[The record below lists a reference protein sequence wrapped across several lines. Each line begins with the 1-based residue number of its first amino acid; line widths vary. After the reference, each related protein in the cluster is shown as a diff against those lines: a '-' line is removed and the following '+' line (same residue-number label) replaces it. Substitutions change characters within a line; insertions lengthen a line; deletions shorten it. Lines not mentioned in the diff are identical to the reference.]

1 MPDRSMIWRCGRRD
15 LELGRTPCIMGIL
28 NVTPDS
34 FSDGSRYLDLEL
46 AVDRA
51 LEMESE
57 GASIIDIG
65 GESTRPNAEPV
76 GLEEEL
82 RRVIPVIERLAGR
95 LSVPVSIDTYKAAV
109 AREAVAAGAEIVNDI
124 SAFTFD
130 PAMAGVVA
138 DSGAGAVLMHT
149 RGGPREMQKDTEY
162 RDIVSEVIAFL
173 DGALARADRAGIGRS
188 RLVVDPGIGFG
199 KSVSGNLEIIR
210 RLGEFARIGRPLLIG
225 TSRKSFIGALLDR
238 DVDGRLMGT
247 AATVA
252 AAVLNGASVIRVH
265 DVAAMRD
272 VAAVSLAIRNGIQES
287 Q

>member
-1 MPDRSMIWRCGRRD
+1 
-15 LELGRTPCIMGIL
+15 MGIL

-51 LEMESE
+51 LEMEGE

-65 GESTRPNAEPV
+65 GESTRPNADPV

-95 LSVPVSIDTYKAAV
+95 LSVPVSIDTHKAAV

>member
-1 MPDRSMIWRCGRRD
+1 MHDRSMIWRCGRRD

-34 FSDGSRYLDLEL
+34 FSDGSQYLDLEL

-51 LEMESE
+51 LEMEGE

-65 GESTRPNAEPV
+65 GESTRPDADPV

-95 LSVPVSIDTYKAAV
+95 LSVPVSIDTHKAAV